1 MTLKAARRERV
12 VNNWVETRKSNWMFA
27 MIDEALGKRRSCGEP
42 STRAQTLKPVRF
54 VKKMNIDLWPLQIW
68 AKLLTKFL
76 YLRFGFTL
84 QDHLVPMLLEN
95 FTYILNRWSIFV
107 PIVPLIKRKKCF
119 TYMYIYIKYTHIYI
133 QGLFYKVRACVRF
146 FRKSAKTRT
155 KYLKTW
161 GKMKKIWKYLASLFA
176 FVSRRIYSRRGNHV
190 SSGMNWYIYM

>member
-119 TYMYIYIKYTHIYI
+119 TYIYIYKIYTHIYTGYI
-133 QGLFYKVRACVRF
+133 LESKGMCAIFEKKC
-146 FRKSAKTRT
+146 KTRT
-155 KYLKTW
+155 KYLKTLGKK
-161 GKMKKIWKYLASLFA
+161 GKM
-176 FVSRRIYSRRGNHV
+176 
-190 SSGMNWYIYM
+190 